1 MSNILSNQGIKLLAA
16 AETSGVDPFQAIQTA
31 GGTVYD
37 KLMGIAWIVA
47 AVVLV
52 IGGFCWLLGS
62 ESTAQMAKKIMFRV
76 VVGIVVLTC
85 AKPAVVWVAGL
96 FGQSVKF

>member
-1 MSNILSNQGIKLLAA
+1 MSNILANQGIKLLAA

-37 KLMGIAWIVA
+37 KLMGIAWI
-47 AVVLV
+47 

-76 VVGIVVLTC
+76 VIGIVVLTC
-85 AKPAVVWVAGL
+85 AKPAIVWIAGL
-96 FGQSVKF
+96 FGHSVKF